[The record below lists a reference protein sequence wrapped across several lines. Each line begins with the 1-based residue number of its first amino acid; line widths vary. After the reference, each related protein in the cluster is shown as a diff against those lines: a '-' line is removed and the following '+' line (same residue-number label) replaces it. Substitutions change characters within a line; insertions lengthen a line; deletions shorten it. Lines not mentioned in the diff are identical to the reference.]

1 MTLTPR
7 QREEWERKR
16 KQALRDIIEELDLL
30 EYKTDCAKRERDR
43 LEAMTFEDHYFSHL
57 TERESER

>member
-30 EYKTDCAKRERDR
+30 EYKTDCAKRERAR
-43 LEAMTFEDHYFSHL
+43 LEAMTIEDHYFSHL
-57 TERESER
+57 TERESEK